1 MSGVCKRL
9 LLVLG
14 QMCYDD
20 IALEMLF
27 VVLWDEAA
35 VDNFA
40 LEMTGF
46 HRVVSRFE
54 GLEGHK
60 RK

>member
-9 LLVLG
+9 LLVLV
-14 QMCYDD
+14 QMCCDD

-27 VVLWDEAA
+27 VAFWAEAA
-35 VDNFA
+35 VDDFA

-46 HRVVSRFE
+46 HLSRFE
-54 GLEGHK
+54 GIATEG
-60 RK
+60 RC